1 MERSRNPPRTQL
13 MPAHPLKL
21 STHLLLCWTHPTPKC
36 LFSLKNLQE
45 PPKWPS
51 LRTYSPTIH
60 FLHSNQSDLLRK
72 MGHTISLLQSFPELP
87 TKFRIQPKFL
97 TWLTQALYDLAPPI
111 YLTYL
116 LPVSLSLSLC
126 CNHTGLFHVYQMHQ
140 GHPHFRTFPS
150 VIPTFWKVLHPD
162 LWMTGFFLTIQISMS
177 LLQPG
182 HLTSAHLK

>member
-13 MPAHPLKL
+13 IPTHPLNL

-51 LRTYSPTIH
+51 FRAYSPTIH

-72 MGHTISLLQSFPELP
+72 MGHTISLLESFPELP

-97 TWLTQALYDLAPPI
+97 TWLTQALYDLAPPM

-116 LPVSLSLSLC
+116 LPASFSRSLSMLKSHWPLSCLSNASRSPTLRDLSLC
-126 CNHTGLFHVYQMHQ
+126 YSHFLESAPSRSLDDWLFPDHSGLNVTSSAILHQ
-140 GHPHFRTFPS
+140 L
-150 VIPTFWKVLHPD
+150 I
-162 LWMTGFFLTIQISMS
+162 
-177 LLQPG
+177 
-182 HLTSAHLK
+182 